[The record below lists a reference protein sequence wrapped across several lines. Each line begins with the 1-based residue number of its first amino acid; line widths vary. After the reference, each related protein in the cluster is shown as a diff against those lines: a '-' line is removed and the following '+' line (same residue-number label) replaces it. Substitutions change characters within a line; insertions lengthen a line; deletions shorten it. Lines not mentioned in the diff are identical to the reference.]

1 MSVCINIY
9 ISDILR
15 TRAIKLGDN
24 KSNYCKQKNHVLEF
38 GHAHLRL
45 RKNDINSVASHF
57 KVGMFI
63 FVDNTSYGLNEF
75 CKFRSEIKINLEVI

>member
-1 MSVCINIY
+1 MNNY
-9 ISDILR
+9 ILEILR

-24 KSNYCKQKNHVLEF
+24 VSNYSKQIKHVLEF
-38 GHAHLRL
+38 GHAHLHL

-75 CKFRSEIKINLEVI
+75 CKFRSKIKLNLEVI